1 MSCKDKIEVFA
12 PSFTP
17 AEKIIAQYL
26 LDNTEQALKQSIHEI
41 AAEVS
46 TSASS
51 LTRFCHKLGY
61 DTFKEMKVDL
71 VPAVDELAADEFRR
85 VMGWMDN
92 SEQLVKNYLMGM
104 NDVCRQALELNS
116 MKSLRE
122 IAQLVYRADIVYL
135 FGIGASS
142 IVAQNLEEKLAKLRK
157 RCIFHQ
163 DANFNVQVASSATD
177 RDVAFAISYSGLTE
191 DVLRAAR
198 NVQKNGCPLVVMARQ
213 GNSAL
218 RKMADYVISV
228 PNVEQVTRITS
239 LFPRYAQ
246 LMLVDM
252 LFLNVAQIMG
262 IDPSEIL
269 KQYRTTMSAPGE
281 DQLFLP

>member
-135 FGIGASS
+135 FG
-142 IVAQNLEEKLAKLRK
+142 
-157 RCIFHQ
+157 
-163 DANFNVQVASSATD
+163 
-177 RDVAFAISYSGLTE
+177 SGLRRRGKTS
-191 DVLRAAR
+191 AAPWGR
-198 NVQKNGCPLVVMARQ
+198 LVCGWRPALMRWKGCWIASQILQLWRLQ
-213 GNSAL
+213 CTDETNSGACRRRGL
-218 RKMADYVISV
+218 LPAD
-228 PNVEQVTRITS
+228 
-239 LFPRYAQ
+239 A
-246 LMLVDM
+246 
-252 LFLNVAQIMG
+252 
-262 IDPSEIL
+262 
-269 KQYRTTMSAPGE
+269 
-281 DQLFLP
+281 